1 LMKRR
6 GWYARVIKEGIVS
19 SGDPVLLI

>member
-6 GWYARVIKEGIVS
+6 GWYARVIKEGNVS

>member
-1 LMKRR
+1 MKRR

-19 SGDPVLLI
+19 SGDKVLLI